1 MSVEPWINWQFHKT
15 PGHIDP
21 RVIFTRAGIGRVTN
35 RLGLVTPVPANTAR
49 YRFHPVTGLSEGL
62 LVEAQRTNLLL
73 RSEELEN
80 AVWTATNLMVTAN
93 STTAPDGNT
102 TADTLAATAAGGK
115 LAQAVSITAGRGIAL
130 GVYAKAN
137 ASSWVILS
145 LSDGTN
151 TVDCWFN
158 LAAGTTGTHT
168 IGGSGGGFTLSFAQ
182 KWIEAQ
188 RNGWYLCAL
197 EVTSSVSTTIAATI
211 APTAADSTAS
221 ATGNSLFAWGAQLE
235 AESSLTNLSSYIPTT
250 SATVTRSADNLIL
263 PVTSSQ
269 VALDRGTMIF
279 EFVPRPVPLVIGGA
293 TVVLGGIG
301 DTFSNT
307 IYISRQGNTS
317 LGVTYIPSGGA
328 SSTVSRTCAFTPGT
342 TYRFGVAWQPGRY
355 AICIDGGAI
364 AAGQSNIVP
373 LASVAR
379 IAVGCAPWST
389 SSAGTLSNAVHR
401 AFVYAP
407 ICVPDAALQ
416 QLTAP

>member
-49 YRFHPVTGLSEGL
+49 YRFHPVSGLSEGL

-80 AVWTATNLMVTAN
+80 AVWTATNLTVTAN
-93 STTAPDGNT
+93 STPAPDGNT

-115 LAQAVSITAGRGIAL
+115 LAQAVTITAGRGIAL

-364 AAGQSNIVP
+364 AAGQSNTVP

-379 IAVGCAPWST
+379 IAIGCAPWST
-389 SSAGTLSNAVHR
+389 SSAGTLSNSVHR
-401 AFVYAP
+401 AFIYAP

>member
-1 MSVEPWINWQFHKT
+1 MYASQDSRWASRLLNSFSSPSSV
-15 PGHIDP
+15 D
-21 RVIFTRAGIGRVTN
+21 
-35 RLGLVTPVPANTAR
+35 
-49 YRFHPVTGLSEGL
+49 
-62 LVEAQRTNLLL
+62 
-73 RSEELEN
+73 
-80 AVWTATNLMVTAN
+80 
-93 STTAPDGNT
+93 
-102 TADTLAATAAGGK
+102 
-115 LAQAVSITAGRGIAL
+115 
-130 GVYAKAN
+130 
-137 ASSWVILS
+137 
-145 LSDGTN
+145 
-151 TVDCWFN
+151 
-158 LAAGTTGTHT
+158 
-168 IGGSGGGFTLSFAQ
+168 
-182 KWIEAQ
+182 
-188 RNGWYLCAL
+188 WYLCAL

-373 LASVAR
+373 LASIAR

-389 SSAGTLSNAVHR
+389 SSPNTLSNAVHR
-401 AFVYAP
+401 AFIYAP

>member
-1 MSVEPWINWQFHKT
+1 MS
-15 PGHIDP
+15 G
-21 RVIFTRAGIGRVTN
+21 A
-35 RLGLVTPVPANTAR
+35 TAR
-49 YRFHPVTGLSEGL
+49 TVGIRVSTEG
-62 LVEAQRTNLLL
+62 ADRA
-73 RSEELEN
+73 RRELEQFGV
-80 AVWTATNLMVTAN
+80 AGEAALRRVETASAAASPGLQR
-93 STTAPDGNT
+93 
-102 TADTLAATAAGGK
+102 LAGA
-115 LAQAVSITAGRGIAL
+115 SDIA
-130 GVYAKAN
+130 
-137 ASSWVILS
+137 
-145 LSDGTN
+145 

-279 EFVPRPVPLVIGGA
+279 EFVPRPVPPVIGGA

-355 AICIDGGAI
+355 AICIDGGSI

-389 SSAGTLSNAVHR
+389 SSPNTLSNAVHR
-401 AFVYAP
+401 AFIYAP